1 MGICWLNVVFLHIN
15 SIIMKIFLLALCIA
29 GASAIKCF
37 EKDPAY
43 CEKNAFLC
51 KEAGFVDYMKQVCP
65 IHCGYCKPEE
75 APVEPEIKCF
85 EKDPAYCE
93 KNAFLCKQA
102 DFVDYMK
109 QVCPI
114 HCGYCKPEDAVM
126 TKLTSENIIGQECID
141 MQKTCM
147 STADNPIQKIQCWVQ
162 FGLCMATSASKCI
175 QQCVPPLKE
184 CKEAAGRDWLKN
196 FQCAAAYIKCVTTD
210 CH

>member
-75 APVEPEIKCF
+75 TPVEPEIKCF

-102 DFVDYMK
+102 GSVDYMKQVCPIHCGYCKPKEAPVEPEIKCFEKDPAYCAKNAFLCKQAGFVDYMK

-147 STADNPIQKIQCWVQ
+147 STADNPIQKIQCWV
-162 FGLCMATSASKCI
+162 
-175 QQCVPPLKE
+175 
-184 CKEAAGRDWLKN
+184 
-196 FQCAAAYIKCVTTD
+196 
-210 CH
+210 